1 MRYLFFIF
9 LILPFCSL
17 AQNEADSLSKEKK
30 SGKTFHDKWIEQPSP
45 LKATL
50 YSAVLPGAGQLYNK
64 KYWKA
69 PIVWAGI
76 GTCIYFIGRNG
87 REYQHY
93 KSEYIKA
100 ADGDPLT
107 NSEFTADQ
115 IKPVMD
121 TYRQWLDMSYFS
133 LLGVYALQII
143 DAHVDAHLSSFDISR
158 DLSLHW
164 TPTAISMSSKR
175 QFGITLSLQF

>member
-1 MRYLFFIF
+1 MRLSLIIAFIF
-9 LILPFCSL
+9 PICLLGQSDI
-17 AQNEADSLSKEKK
+17 DSTSAENMDQR
-30 SGKTFHDKWIEQPSP
+30 TFRDKWNEQPSP
-45 LKATL
+45 LKATVF
-50 YSAVLPGAGQLYNK
+50 SAVIPGAGQVYNK

-69 PIVWAGI
+69 PIVWAAV
-76 GTCIYFIGRNG
+76 GTCVYFIGRNG
-87 REYQHY
+87 SEYRYY
-93 KSEYIKA
+93 KAEYIKA
-100 ADGDPLT
+100 ADTDPLT
-107 NSEFTADQ
+107 QSEFTADQ

-164 TPTAISMSSKR
+164 SPVRIQNYGQSKL
-175 QFGITLSLQF
+175 GLSLSLQF

>member
-1 MRYLFFIF
+1 MRLSLIIAF
-9 LILPFCSL
+9 LLPICLLGQSDI
-17 AQNEADSLSKEKK
+17 DSTSAENKDQR
-30 SGKTFHDKWIEQPSP
+30 TFRDKWNEQPSP
-45 LKATL
+45 LKATVF
-50 YSAVLPGAGQLYNK
+50 SAVIPGAGQVYNK

-69 PIVWAGI
+69 PIVWAAI
-76 GTCIYFIGRNG
+76 GTCVYFIGRNG
-87 REYQHY
+87 SEYRYY
-93 KSEYIKA
+93 KAEYIKA
-100 ADGDPLT
+100 ADTDPLT
-107 NSEFTADQ
+107 QSEFTADQ

-164 TPTAISMSSKR
+164 APVRIQQPGQSKL
-175 QFGITLSLQF
+175 GLSLSLQF

>member
-1 MRYLFFIF
+1 MRLALFIVC
-9 LILPFCSL
+9 LWPFCLLGQSEIDTTTS
-17 AQNEADSLSKEKK
+17 APSAKR
-30 SGKTFHDKWIEQPSP
+30 TFHDKWNEQPSP
-45 LKATL
+45 LKATVF
-50 YSAVLPGAGQLYNK
+50 SAVLPGAGQVYNK

-69 PIVWAGI
+69 PIVWAAV
-76 GTCIYFIGRNG
+76 GTCVYFIGRNG
-87 REYQHY
+87 KEYQYY

-100 ADGDPLT
+100 ADTDPLT
-107 NSEFTADQ
+107 MSEFTADQ

-121 TYRQWLDMSYFS
+121 TYRQWLDLSYFS

-164 TPTAISMSSKR
+164 TPVRIQQPGQSKL
-175 QFGITLSLQF
+175 GLSLSLQF